1 MRPEPMKSVPVDPN
15 NPEKPIKLI
24 VQATQYLVDE
34 VSRMHALASDGSDC
48 KTAFAG
54 SVLLAELNR
63 RIETYQQRGLQALV
77 QIVNN
82 LVREYDKPAVQPPT
96 IGKEPTDGDQPPATP
111 AQ

>member
-1 MRPEPMKSVPVDPN
+1 MRQEPMKSVPVDPN

-48 KTAFAG
+48 KTAFAE

-77 QIVNN
+77 QIVND
-82 LVREYDKPAVQPPT
+82 LVREYDKPAVQPPAP
-96 IGKEPTDGDQPPATP
+96 GKETGNGEQPAAP

>member
-1 MRPEPMKSVPVDPN
+1 MRQEPMKSVPVDPN

-63 RIETYQQRGLQALV
+63 RIETYQQRGLPALV

-82 LVREYDKPAVQPPT
+82 LVREYDKPAVQPPV
-96 IGKEPTDGDQPPATP
+96 IGKEPADGNQPPAAP